1 MTIPSHDQTVDR
13 SATLVAG
20 GSASSLGNAAAEV
33 NSTVSAMAGA
43 AGEQLAGAAGQ
54 AQHVAQEQLDR
65 LAETIRRRPIQATG
79 IAAGI
84 GFVLALLARR

>member
-1 MTIPSHDQTVDR
+1 MTATSNDQFTG
-13 SATLVAG
+13 S
-20 GSASSLGNAAAEV
+20 SASTLGSTLGNTAGEV
-33 NSTVSAMAGA
+33 KSTVSAMAGA

-65 LAETIRRRPIQATG
+65 LAETIRRRPIQTTG

-84 GFVLALLARR
+84 GFALALLALR